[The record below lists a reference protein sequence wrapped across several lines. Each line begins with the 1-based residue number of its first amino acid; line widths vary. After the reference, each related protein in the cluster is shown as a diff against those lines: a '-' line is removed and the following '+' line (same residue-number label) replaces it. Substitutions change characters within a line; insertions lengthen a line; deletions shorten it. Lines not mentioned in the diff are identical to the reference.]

1 MANGGRIDYT
11 VGFKVDQSG
20 LNQIKANLASI
31 QQGSTKDFI
40 GLKGLQD
47 ADQKLIEI
55 KKTASDV
62 EVALNRSFN
71 SNLGTLNI
79 SKFNQELKKLDIKRV
94 YTDFAQLG
102 PVGQN
107 AFRNITSQILTTN
120 LQLKQTNKWLD
131 EMATTMAN
139 SVKWG
144 ITSSIWNNMT
154 GAVEKAWSFTKKL
167 DTSLNDIRI
176 VTQKSADDMERY
188 AVAANK
194 AAKNLGQTTT
204 QYTNASLIYYQQ
216 GLSDAEVQAR
226 TETTL
231 KAANVT
237 GQSAA
242 DVSEQLTAVWNG
254 YKVSAEEAELYVD
267 KLSAVAAT
275 TAADLEELST
285 GMSKVASAASLMGV
299 DIDQLNAQLA
309 TVVSVTRQAPESV
322 GTAFKTIYA
331 RMGDIE
337 AGLDTETSLGE
348 YTKKMNEMGFN
359 VLDTNGK
366 LRDMGSVIDEIGNKW
381 TDLSREQQVALS
393 QIMAG
398 TRQYNNLLALFDN
411 WDMYSKSIE
420 TSKNATG
427 ALQRQQDIYMESM
440 EAHLQQLQTAGEGVY
455 NALFNAED
463 VNPII
468 DALTGV
474 VSLFKN
480 FVDAAGGAQGML
492 LLIGNTAVSVFSK
505 QIASGLATTIANFKT
520 AKENAN
526 QLQAEMEIL
535 SKYENANINDS
546 RTQDLINMKRQ
557 ILDYDKVIT
566 EEERNQAN
574 EIIKQ
579 TNELYKQQDA
589 LQNKKLQIQSIYE
602 QMTGEVLNIGTLD
615 ASLSE
620 EQIGNFSQKIADE
633 IDIINGKIEG
643 AKKEISNFK
652 NAIKEMNQA
661 EADYNKNTSDTTTQE
676 KYSQAIEKVN
686 TAMGIQKNAVQD
698 LLIED
703 TLSLNQREKLSAALE
718 KYRNI
723 SQQVANGQAEHKDKI
738 AAAIELQKIYNDVLK
753 ENKAALN
760 QAKNSLAGIKTE
772 QDNLNN
778 SLTTGQQVWKQ
789 YLNQIDLKAK
799 AQQVIN
805 FANSLGRIS
814 MTLSS
819 LGRIDDIFKDV
830 NLSAGEKLLQIMSA
844 LSMTIPGVVAIA
856 SAIGK
861 ITGATGLLQ
870 AKLAFM
876 VITQE
881 KEAAARAKNTIA
893 KKLENDATKQTLR
906 LLKTEDWARKEKI
919 GVLSKEVALEKAEEL
934 ITKAK
939 IPADSLEAEL
949 IRQEIRLRHANAA
962 AIEKENVFKALQEKL
977 TWANIKAKLVELKT
991 KAKDLWSSFKGLTGG
1006 AKIVAGAI
1014 GAIAIVAAGTALTLN
1029 LVNKGFK
1036 DAEEAAKKS
1045 AESLNTLTESYNTAK
1060 TAFEN
1065 FQKDISDYSEAKT
1078 ALEEMTTGTEEWK
1091 NAVQDV
1097 NKQVI
1102 DLISNYK
1109 ELAPYVQRDSE
1120 GNLSISNEGLKTAE
1134 QIEQEKLNNEYQQL
1148 MAARIYDTQTQS
1160 EYQRQETKEELENF
1174 GDFAAGA
1181 TTVTIGAIGTAIGA
1195 AIGTAGGPL
1204 GMIIGAAIGTAV
1216 GGLVAAIG
1224 ESTNIQESQIEEVT
1238 NAYSKYGEE
1247 LFSSKSEFSSIM
1259 EKSSNLT
1266 QSEIDALWSNKDSLI
1281 ELSRSVD
1288 ANTQAQQ
1295 AYMQQYVQSAL
1306 EGNEIYESSE
1316 NKEDLEKMVSS
1327 ISNKNLDKFVDK
1339 WKDKLGGKTDEEI
1352 QKAYA
1357 KLMKWDTTS
1366 IDNQTGNKATY
1377 YFSDGT
1383 SKTIDDATARY
1394 ALAMADASENAAK
1407 SLQDFQQTVESINK
1421 KLSDVG
1427 LENEILS
1434 TFFGG
1439 EIGDFSEYNL
1449 NDINLLEN
1457 ITFTDE
1463 EAINRGYENAEDLIN
1478 KIQQAKED
1486 YTKWFEETTNETKL
1500 FIGEDNF
1507 EKIKNNDILDF
1518 DELSL
1523 VANKNLSKALTD
1535 AFYYGGQ
1542 DGLDA
1547 LTKMLENV
1555 PAEKM
1560 EDFLKAI
1567 GNINFSDPEALDN
1580 LKDSLIDLGIELD
1593 DFSGFDQWENII
1605 DSAIAHNADLATSLD
1620 NLISK
1625 FLTIDEQLNKMS
1637 FGDIIEEKDYQDLI
1651 AFNKEL
1657 ANYFQLLSN
1666 GKYRFIGWNE
1676 GGWDKLSGSNGAE
1689 EEAQEY
1695 LKLVEQ
1701 AKKETDVQT
1710 QLQDIND
1717 VTSFTKYFTPN
1728 TDSSLSLIKE
1738 QLKSEIEVPQNLY
1751 YRAAKGTK
1759 EKLEKKVKDQ
1769 IDKIFEDYQA
1779 NLANPERRAEIVEEY
1794 EQFLEDNSKY
1804 FPEYTSSPEGYQN
1817 PKEDFLKRF
1826 GLSAS
1831 GDNSFLG
1838 LQYNPENFL
1847 NMDNILLSKS
1857 TGFSSSSIQK
1867 DKEMIQGYVNTGTTL
1882 DHADEIEQIINKYGK
1897 AVDSFVQK
1905 NKKIQN
1911 LKTENKI
1918 IAQTKSFKELNS
1930 IFLQGIGSVDAYVK
1944 QYQYLSREMAISAGV
1959 EEEQIKLYKEKLLS
1973 IKGITDAMA
1982 EEASSRILLSQTGL
1996 NNLADNWEEQ
2006 YEKIVSLDEFSPN
2019 YTKALDEIQTS
2030 LSQIFGAEKKFF
2042 DKEFIQNHKDE
2053 ITKLL
2058 KGDKEA
2064 FDKVS
2069 DAVVDKMQTTV
2080 DGLGIYKDDFNI
2092 LVNDLQD
2099 HLDGLSFG
2107 DQISNTFADEM
2118 AKILLKAGKT
2128 ATEIMAIFSSM
2139 GISINEDWLA
2149 QQQIGAMLEEAKKD
2163 PSLYGEIIDTYG
2175 SEEQKRSK
2183 SYAENYGGNQLSDNY
2198 FKSTAESIY
2207 DNKKASNVGIFTGT
2221 EDIVSS
2227 LPEKDKEKTSS
2238 EPNKKDYLKEDRDRY
2253 HDINVEIK
2261 KLTNNLEDLKT
2272 AEEHLTGK
2280 DLINNLNQQLK
2291 ILDKTVARQREK
2303 LKIQKQEQKELQAQ
2317 LKSQG
2322 VKFNEDGT
2330 IANYNTRLNE
2340 KMQAVNKAIATY
2352 NSFQTKEEQEAY
2364 EETLEAIEKDY
2375 EEFKEKIERYEEL
2388 VYDDMQDLEQEIADN
2403 ISEQISLKIQ
2413 AFDETVKIELDFTD
2427 AKKSWIEF
2435 KKELDLA
2442 ESDIFGR
2449 SKFDIKSIKQLLE
2462 DIKTYQWSADTTIQ
2476 DYKEGKA
2483 GSENSRFYVD
2493 GVFDKKAAMEALREE
2508 QENLQNALLAANQK
2522 INEVQRSYL
2531 DMLDQVQEK
2540 LDKQMAGYEHINEL
2554 INHGLKLTELLSGED
2569 SYKEKSTYYSKM
2581 ATNYKDQ
2588 IDMAS
2593 QEKDLWDA
2601 EIARAQDAVA
2611 NATTDQEREIAQE
2624 QLDKVVENWRNAT
2637 NELNSLVEAAIE
2649 NLQAQYENSIDQA
2662 LQEMTEKFTNGKSLD
2677 YISKEWELIN
2687 DNADRY
2693 LDTVNST
2700 YEVQALEAKY
2710 MNAIDSTDS
2719 ISAQKKLNKVMEEE
2733 LAALREKDKLTQY
2746 DIDRANKKLDIT
2758 MKQIALEEAQANKS
2772 TMRLRRDAQGNYS
2785 YQFVADEDE
2794 IAKAQQDLLAAQND
2808 LYNFDKEAY
2817 EKNLDEAYQAYVQFQ
2832 EDLKKAAM
2840 INDPEERA
2848 AYEALIRE
2856 QYEQKITDLTAIN
2869 ETIRGN
2875 LQNSA
2880 FEALSGM
2887 YNTNE
2892 ENFKLMNDDI
2902 LADFSTL
2909 TIEDMPNLMGQL
2921 VEGWNTGIQQMITS
2935 FAGEGGFS
2943 AQCQTAYEAI
2953 KAAQDVYQNSLKDL
2967 EEASGKTFDNIE
2979 SDIDKDIDKTNDFIK
2994 ENDKLIDQIR
3004 NDLDKQWKLMTK
3016 TLAKL
3021 REEYEKLEKA
3031 AKAALDEM
3039 MRIQNYEHKKN
3050 TIIKDDDPT
3059 NDNPTSPNSP
3069 SNPKKESEEE
3079 EDNPKKGKGEVP
3091 SADIMKGVAAC
3102 IWYGTGAGGWENNPG
3117 RKAKLT
3123 EKFTSEGQQRIQGL
3137 LNNKQTELLNWA
3149 KQKGGTNY
3157 NQWLADNYSYS
3168 KFDTGGYTGEWGAEG
3183 RMAMLHEKE
3192 IVLNKQDTANILS
3205 AVSIVRGIG
3214 DLINSLSANLLGSLS
3229 QKAIDSTLGM
3239 RDFEQN
3245 VHITAEFPNVSSS
3258 SEIEDAL
3265 RNLTNVAAQ
3274 RAFNTRI

>member
-47 ADQKLIEI
+47 ADKKLIEI
-55 KKTASDV
+55 KKTASEV

-381 TDLSREQQVALS
+381 ANLSREQQVALS

-480 FVDAAGGAQGML
+480 FVDAAGGAQGIL
-492 LLIGNTAVSVFSK
+492 LLLGNTAVSVFSK
-505 QIASGLATTIANFKT
+505 QIASGLATTITNFKT

-546 RTQDLINMKRQ
+546 RTQNLINMKRQ

-566 EEERNQAN
+566 AEERNQAN
-574 EIIKQ
+574 EIIRQ

-589 LQNKKLQIQSIYE
+589 LQNKKLQVQSIYE
-602 QMTGEVLNIGTLD
+602 QMTGEILLFPEGQDLGED
-615 ASLSE
+615 
-620 EQIGNFSQKIADE
+620 QISNYA
-633 IDIINGKIEG
+633 NKIE
-643 AKKEISNFK
+643 AEINDIKNKISGLNKDTQDFNQTATVFK
-652 NAIKEMNQA
+652 GLTKG
-661 EADYNKNTSDTTTQE
+661 TQE
-676 KYSQAIEKVN
+676 YQDSLERLL
-686 TAMGIQKNAVQD
+686 GISENYQNETKELLD
-698 LLIED
+698 LQ
-703 TLSLNQREKLSAALE
+703 TVSASQREKLTQALNKYEETIQKVKAGEIDE
-718 KYRNI
+718 KNI
-723 SQQVANGQAEHKDKI
+723 IRATRDLRSVYGEVI
-738 AAAIELQKIYNDVLK
+738 K
-753 ENKAALN
+753 ENAAALN
-760 QAKNSLAGIKTE
+760 TARESLKGMRQE
-772 QDNLNN
+772 QKNLND
-778 SLTTGQQVWKQ
+778 SLNAGQQVWKQ
-789 YLNQIDLKAK
+789 YLSQIDLKAK
-799 AQQVIN
+799 AQQVVN
-805 FANSLGRIS
+805 FANMLGKVS
-814 MTLSS
+814 MTFTS
-819 LGRIDDIFKDV
+819 LNRIGDIFKDV
-830 NLSAGEKLLQIMSA
+830 NLSSGEKLLQIMTA
-844 LSMTIPGVVAIA
+844 LSMSIPGLI
-856 SAIGK
+856 SLGSSIGK
-861 ITGATGLLQ
+861 VTGLTDVFN
-870 AKLAFM
+870 AKIALSTAL
-876 VITQE
+876 
-881 KEAAARAKNTIA
+881 KRKDAAATMAQNVAGYMQTEVEEKQLALLATQNWLTTESLAAMSAEEVQQAINNFLTEQNIKLNSIEGKLLDA
-893 KKLENDATKQTLR
+893 EIKKRYANATAMAAENGQLDLNNKKSA
-906 LLKTEDWARKEKI
+906 A
-919 GVLSKEVALEKAEEL
+919 GLSKLG
-934 ITKAK
+934 TK
-939 IPADSLEAEL
+939 I
-949 IRQEIRLRHANAA
+949 
-962 AIEKENVFKALQEKL
+962 
-977 TWANIKAKLVELKT
+977 
-991 KAKDLWSSFKGLTGG
+991 KDLWGKFNGLTGG
-1006 AKIVAGAI
+1006 AKIAAGAI

-1029 LVNKGFK
+1029 LINKGFK

-1045 AESLNTLTESYNTAK
+1045 AESLNTLTESYNAAK

-1120 GNLSISNEGLKTAE
+1120 GNLSISNEGLETAK

-1148 MAARIYDTQTQS
+1148 MAAKIYDTQTQS
-1160 EYQRQETKEELENF
+1160 EYQRQQTKEELETF
-1174 GDFAAGA
+1174 GDFEAGFSTVAA
-1181 TTVTIGAIGTAIGA
+1181 GAIGTAIGA
-1195 AIGTAGGPL
+1195 AIGAAGGPL
-1204 GMIIGAAIGTAV
+1204 GMIIGAAIGTAI
-1216 GGLVAAIG
+1216 GGIGAAIG
-1224 ESTNIQESQIEEVT
+1224 ESTNIQEEQLEKVT
-1238 NAYSKYGEE
+1238 DAYSQYGEE

-1259 EKSSNLT
+1259 KESSNLT

-1357 KLMKWDTTS
+1357 KLMKWETTS

-1507 EKIKNNDILDF
+1507 EKIKINDILDF

-1547 LTKMLENV
+1547 LTKMLKNV

-1666 GKYRFIGWNE
+1666 GKYRFIGWDE
-1676 GGWDKLSGSNGAE
+1676 GGWNKLSGSSGAE

-1695 LKLVEQ
+1695 LKLVGQ

-1710 QLQDIND
+1710 QLQNIND
-1717 VTSFTKYFTPN
+1717 STSFTKYFTPN

-1759 EKLEKKVKDQ
+1759 EKLEKKVEDQ

-1779 NLANPERRAEIVEEY
+1779 NLTNPERRSEIVEEY
-1794 EQFLEDNSKY
+1794 EQFLEDNSRY
-1804 FPEYTSSPEGYQN
+1804 FPEYTSSPEGHQN

-1847 NMDNILLSKS
+1847 NMDNVLLSQS

-1897 AVDSFVQK
+1897 AVDNFVQK

-1930 IFLQGIGSVDAYVK
+1930 IFLQGIGSIDAYVK

-1973 IKGITDAMA
+1973 IDGITDAMA

-2019 YTKALDEIQTS
+2019 YIKALDEVQTS
-2030 LSQIFGAEKKFF
+2030 LSQIFGAEKQFF

-2080 DGLGIYKDDFNI
+2080 DGLGIYKDRFNI
-2092 LVNDLQD
+2092 LVNNLQD

-2107 DQISNTFADEM
+2107 KQISNTFADEM
-2118 AKILLKAGKT
+2118 ATILLKAGKT

-2149 QQQIGAMLEEAKKD
+2149 KQQIGAMLEEAKKD

-2175 SEEQKRSK
+2175 SEEQKRNK
-2183 SYAENYGGNQLSDNY
+2183 SYAENYGGNQLSDDY

-2207 DNKKASNVGIFTGT
+2207 DSKNPSNVGIFTGT

-2227 LPEKDKEKTSS
+2227 LPEKDKGKTSS
-2238 EPNKKDYLKEDRDRY
+2238 EPSKKDYLEEDRDRY

-2322 VKFNEDGT
+2322 VKFDEDGAIT
-2330 IANYNTRLNE
+2330 NYNTRLNE

-2493 GVFDKKAAMEALREE
+2493 GVFDEKAAMEALREE

-2588 IDMAS
+2588 IDMVS
-2593 QEKDLWDA
+2593 QEKDLWAA

-2719 ISAQKKLNKVMEEE
+2719 ISAQKKLNKAMEEE

-2848 AYEALIRE
+2848 AYEALVRE

-2875 LQNSA
+2875 LQSSA

-2902 LADFSTL
+2902 FADFSTL

-2921 VEGWNTGIQQMITS
+2921 VEGWNTSIQQMITS

-2967 EEASGKTFDNIE
+2967 EEASGKTFGNIE
-2979 SDIDKDIDKTNDFIK
+2979 SDIDKDIDKTNDFIEK
-2994 ENDKLIDQIR
+2994 NNDLIDQIK

-3079 EDNPKKGKGEVP
+3079 EDNPKKEKGEVP
-3091 SADIMKGVAAC
+3091 SPDIMKGVAAC
-3102 IWYGTGAGGWENNPG
+3102 IWYGVGAGDWETNPG
-3117 RKAKLT
+3117 RKEKLT
-3123 EKFTSEGQQRIQGL
+3123 EKFTEEGQQRIQGL
-3137 LNNKQTELLNWA
+3137 INNKGDSLLKWA
-3149 KQKGGTNY
+3149 RKNGGDNY

-3192 IVLNKQDTANILS
+3192 IVLNKQDTANILN

-3214 DLINSLSANLLGSLS
+3214 DLINNLSANLLGSLS
-3229 QKAIDSTLGM
+3229 QRTIDSTLGM